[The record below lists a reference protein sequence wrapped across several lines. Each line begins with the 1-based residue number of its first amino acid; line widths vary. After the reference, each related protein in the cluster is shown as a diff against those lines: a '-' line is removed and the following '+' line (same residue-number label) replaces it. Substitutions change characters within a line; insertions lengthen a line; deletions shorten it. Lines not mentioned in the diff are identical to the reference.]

1 MNKDRFLLVF
11 VFLIVVIASV
21 GIITYFSQNAV
32 ESIYQT
38 TIDRRNADVDNLSI
52 IIKEANPH
60 LVNKAISTHYLGM
73 HALVAILDSDGNVI
87 TSTNN
92 TILNNISLKKL
103 DIFKQAING
112 EMGSKIET
120 IGDTKMFVSY
130 HAIQMPTTTW
140 ALLVIRPYIDSFSA
154 YETAKSQVIVT
165 VVLVTLL
172 VTIFGLYVTRAYNS
186 INDLA
191 KKLDI
196 AIKELIQADK
206 EKGEFASMVSHDLRT
221 PAVVIKSYTGML
233 LDPKIYG
240 SLNEDQEKAVQAIS
254 NSTQK
259 LETLID
265 DIFDAYKLEMKSLK
279 LEKEDIDISNFIQQ
293 TIFELTPLC
302 VKKGVSITTNI
313 KVKGSV
319 SCDSKRISQVISN
332 LIKNSLDFVPEK
344 GGQITIGVEKDEN
357 SNAVFTISD
366 NGPGVPQEHVE
377 HLFKKFYQVGK
388 ISSKQYG
395 GSGLG
400 LSICSLLVQA
410 HGGKIWLDTSYT
422 EGASFKFTLPDNK
435 LEQI

>member
-32 ESIYQT
+32 ESIRQT

-60 LVNKAISTHYLGM
+60 LVNKAISTNYLGM
-73 HALVAILDSDGNVI
+73 HSLVAILDSNGNVM

-112 EMGSKIET
+112 EIGSKIET
-120 IGDTKMFVSY
+120 IGGTKMFVSY

-140 ALLVIRPYIDSFSA
+140 ALLVIRPYDDSFSA

-165 VVLVTLL
+165 VVLVTIL
-172 VTIFGLYVTRAYNS
+172 VTIFGLYVTRAYKS

-279 LEKEDIDISNFIQQ
+279 
-293 TIFELTPLC
+293 
-302 VKKGVSITTNI
+302 
-313 KVKGSV
+313 
-319 SCDSKRISQVISN
+319 
-332 LIKNSLDFVPEK
+332 
-344 GGQITIGVEKDEN
+344 
-357 SNAVFTISD
+357 
-366 NGPGVPQEHVE
+366 
-377 HLFKKFYQVGK
+377 
-388 ISSKQYG
+388 
-395 GSGLG
+395 
-400 LSICSLLVQA
+400 
-410 HGGKIWLDTSYT
+410 
-422 EGASFKFTLPDNK
+422 
-435 LEQI
+435 